1 MKHLT
6 IDERIAR
13 DGSRW
18 RYIYQLEME
27 LERRK
32 TKQKFIRALFG
43 YSLGLTLFEIGRSIY
58 NLS

>member
-32 TKQKFIRALFG
+32 TRQNFIRVLFG
-43 YSLGLTLFEIGRSIY
+43 YSIGLTLFEIGRIIY

>member
-18 RYIYQLEME
+18 RYIYELEME

-32 TKQKFIRALFG
+32 TRQNFISGLLA
-43 YSLGLTLFEIGRSIY
+43 YSITLTLFEIGRIIY